1 MKTINLPDEGLES
14 LYGIHDENL
23 KILEG
28 DLRVHISARGN
39 RLTVDGDERGI
50 HIAEKILKG
59 FSRLIAEGYTIR
71 NGDFKV
77 AIRLLWDNMD
87 VSLEEFFLKA
97 RIYPSDKKQVTPK
110 SLNQKKYIE
119 AIKEH
124 DIVFGIGP
132 AGTGKTFLAVA
143 MAVAALHNKT
153 VSRIILTRPAL
164 EAGEK
169 LGFLPGDIAQ
179 KVDPFIK
186 PLYDALHELM
196 TPDKVHRLLER
207 GWIEVAPIG
216 FMRGRTISDAF
227 IIIDEAQNTTT
238 EQMKMLLTRIGLN
251 SKVVITGDITQIDLP
266 PGKKSG
272 LKEAIKILASIKG
285 MSFVYFD
292 RSDVVR
298 HRLVQE
304 IIQAYESYSQQEEPE
319 SSP

>member
-1 MKTINLPDEGLES
+1 MMKSVCLPDEGIES

-23 KILEG
+23 KLLEE
-28 DLRVHISARGN
+28 DLKIHISARGN
-39 RLTVDGDERGI
+39 RLIVDGDERGVLM
-50 HIAEKILKG
+50 AEKILKE
-59 FSRLIAEGYTIR
+59 FSHLIAEGYTIR

-77 AIRLLWDNMD
+77 AIRLLRDNMA
-87 VSLEEFFLKA
+87 VSLEDFFLKT
-97 RIYPSDKKQVTPK
+97 RIYASDKKQVTPK
-110 SLNQKKYIE
+110 SFNQKKYIE
-119 AIKEH
+119 AIREY
-124 DIVFGIGP
+124 DIVFSIGP
-132 AGTGKTFLAVA
+132 AGTGKTYLAVA
-143 MAVAALHNKT
+143 MAVAALNNKT

-186 PLYDALHELM
+186 PLYDALHDLM

-207 GWIEVAPIG
+207 GRIEIAPIG

-238 EQMKMLLTRIGLN
+238 EQMKMLLTRVGLN

-272 LKEAIKILASIKG
+272 LKEAIKILAEIKG
-285 MSFVYFD
+285 IAFVYFD
-292 RSDVVR
+292 RGDVVR
-298 HRLVQE
+298 HKLVQE
-304 IIQAYESYSQQEEPE
+304 IIQAYESYSQQEEPKK
-319 SSP
+319 